1 MLKITDLSLRRGTRL
16 LLENIA
22 LDVFP
27 GQRVGLT
34 GANGCGKSSLFS
46 VIAGRLEADQGNV
59 TLPRGALI
67 SEVLQETPESSQTAI
82 DYVID
87 GDKSYRSLE
96 LKIAQAELSND
107 GTALATLHNQM
118 EAIDGFRVSARAGQL
133 LHGLGFTAKE
143 QTQSVNTFSGG
154 WRMRL
159 NLATAL
165 MTRADLLLL
174 DEPTNHLDLDAMV
187 WLEQWLAS
195 YEGIVLVISH
205 DREFLDRAV
214 TRIAH
219 IENQTIQVYE
229 GNYSLAER
237 QRAEFIEIQQ
247 KQHVRQQKQ
256 IRHMQSYI
264 DRFRY
269 KASKAKQAQSRIK
282 ALERLEIVSP
292 AQQKNAFVFEFETP
306 DHSPHQLIDL
316 KGINAGYQDPVLS
329 KIDFRLSDGERIG
342 LLGRNGAG
350 KTTLMKTLAAEL
362 PPLQGSYTGD
372 SKLCIGYFA
381 QHQLE
386 LLNPQWSPLDH
397 LAELSQQQNERALRT
412 HLGRFGFSGDSATE
426 PVSIRSGGERAR
438 LVLAL
443 IVYSKPNL
451 LLLDE
456 PTNHLDIEMRE
467 SISLALQSYS
477 GCLVVV
483 AHDRHLLR
491 LVTDELWLIDDGSLR
506 RFEGDIDDYVIWLRQ
521 RQKGTNKNLDS
532 QTNKKPKSR
541 KDITAKD
548 DQKPQRSKTT
558 RQEKAKQRE
567 KVKPLRDRL
576 NRVEKEIDKA
586 AEVKQRLDQALAN
599 PEIYNEANRDQLREL
614 LFDQA
619 RNAQLHQ
626 ELESQWLEASE
637 LLEKADEPSQSKST
651 TG

>member
-27 GQRVGLT
+27 GQRMGLT

-118 EAIDGFRVSARAGQL
+118 DAIDGFRVSARAGQL

-237 QRAEFIEIQQ
+237 QRAEIIEIQQ

-292 AQQKNAFVFEFETP
+292 VQQKNAFVFEFETP

-532 QTNKKPKSR
+532 QTNKKTKSR
-541 KDITAKD
+541 TDITAKN

-626 ELESQWLEASE
+626 ELERQWLEASD
-637 LLEKADEPSQSKST
+637 LLEQANEPSQ
-651 TG
+651 G

>member
-16 LLENIA
+16 LLENVE

-27 GQRVGLT
+27 GQRLGLT
-34 GANGCGKSSLFS
+34 GANGSGKSSLFS
-46 VIAGRLEADQGNV
+46 VIAGRLEADQGSV
-59 TLPRGALI
+59 SLPRGTLI
-67 SEVLQETPESSQTAI
+67 AEVLQETPESSRAAI
-82 DYVID
+82 DYVVD

-96 LKIAQAELSND
+96 IKIAQAELDDN
-107 GTALATLHNQM
+107 GAELASLHSQM

-133 LHGLGFTAKE
+133 LHGLGFTAIE
-143 QTQSVNTFSGG
+143 QSQSVDTFSGG

-195 YEGIVLVISH
+195 YKGIVLVISH
-205 DREFLDRAV
+205 DREFLDRVV

-219 IENQTIQVYE
+219 IENHTIQVYE

-237 QRAEFIEIQQ
+237 RRAESIEIQY
-247 KQHVRQQKQ
+247 KQHLRQQKQ
-256 IRHMQSYI
+256 VRHMRSYI
-264 DRFRY
+264 NRFRY

-282 ALERLEIVSP
+282 ALERMEIVSP
-292 AQQKNAFVFEFETP
+292 VQQKNAFVFEFETP
-306 DHSPHQLIDL
+306 DHSPHQLVDL
-316 KGINAGYQDPVLS
+316 KDINAGYKEPVVS
-329 KIDFRLSDGERIG
+329 NVKFRLSDGDRIG
-342 LLGRNGAG
+342 LLGRNGTG

-362 PPLQGSYTGD
+362 PPLQGTYTGD
-372 SKLCIGYFA
+372 SKLRIGYFA
-381 QHQLE
+381 QQQLE

-397 LAELSQQQNERALRT
+397 LADLSQNQTERSLRT
-412 HLGRFGFSGDSATE
+412 FLGRFGFSGDAATE
-426 PVSIRSGGERAR
+426 PVAIRSGGERAR

-443 IVYSKPNL
+443 IVYRKPNL

-456 PTNHLDIEMRE
+456 PTNHLDIQMRE
-467 SISLALQSYS
+467 SISFALQSYC

-506 RFEGDIDDYVIWLRQ
+506 RFEGDLDDYVVWLRR
-521 RQKGTNKNLDS
+521 RQKGTSKAIESHANKQNEDRRDIG
-532 QTNKKPKSR
+532 KKDEQNAS
-541 KDITAKD
+541 
-548 DQKPQRSKTT
+548 RSKST
-558 RQEKAKQRE
+558 RQEKAKQRAE
-567 KVKPLRDRL
+567 AKPLRDNL
-576 NRVEKEIDKA
+576 NRIEKEIDKA
-586 AEVKQRLDQALAN
+586 TEARLRLDQELAN
-599 PEIYNEANRDQLREL
+599 PEIYNEANKDHLLEL

-626 ELESQWLEASE
+626 ELESRWLEASE
-637 LLEKADEPSQSKST
+637 LLEQADFPTQ
-651 TG
+651 

>member
-27 GQRVGLT
+27 GQRMGLT

-107 GTALATLHNQM
+107 GTTLATLHNQM

-219 IENQTIQVYE
+219 IENQSIQVYE

-237 QRAEFIEIQQ
+237 QRAEIIEIQQ

-292 AQQKNAFVFEFETP
+292 VQQKNAFVFEFETP

-586 AEVKQRLDQALAN
+586 AEIKQRLDQALAN
-599 PEIYNEANRDQLREL
+599 PDIYNEANRDQLREL

-637 LLEKADEPSQSKST
+637 LLEQADEPSQSKST
-651 TG
+651 IG

>member
-16 LLENIA
+16 LLENVE

-27 GQRVGLT
+27 GQRLGLT
-34 GANGCGKSSLFS
+34 GANGSGKSSLFS

-59 TLPRGALI
+59 SLPRGTLI
-67 SEVLQETPESSQTAI
+67 AEVLQETPESSRTAI

-87 GDKSYRSLE
+87 GDKAYRSLE
-96 LKIAQAELSND
+96 TKIAQAELDDN
-107 GTALATLHNQM
+107 GTELASLHSQM

-133 LHGLGFTAKE
+133 LHGLGFTATE
-143 QTQSVNTFSGG
+143 QSQSVDTFSGG

-219 IENQTIQVYE
+219 IENHTIQVYE

-237 QRAEFIEIQQ
+237 RRAESIEIQY
-247 KQHVRQQKQ
+247 KQHLRQQKQ
-256 IRHMQSYI
+256 VRHMRSYI

-282 ALERLEIVSP
+282 ALERMEIVSP
-292 AQQKNAFVFEFETP
+292 VQQKNAFVFEFETP

-316 KGINAGYQDPVLS
+316 KDINAGYKEPVLS
-329 KIDFRLSDGERIG
+329 NVKFRLSDGDRIG
-342 LLGRNGAG
+342 LLGRNGTG

-362 PPLQGSYTGD
+362 PPLQGTYTGD
-372 SKLCIGYFA
+372 TKLRIGYFA
-381 QHQLE
+381 QQQLE

-397 LAELSQQQNERALRT
+397 LADLSQNQTERSLRT
-412 HLGRFGFSGDSATE
+412 FLGRFGFSGDAATE
-426 PVSIRSGGERAR
+426 PVAVRSGGERAR

-443 IVYSKPNL
+443 IVYRKPNL

-456 PTNHLDIEMRE
+456 PTNHLDIQMRE
-467 SISLALQSYS
+467 SISFALQSYS

-506 RFEGDIDDYVIWLRQ
+506 RFEGDLDDYVVWLRQ
-521 RQKGTNKNLDS
+521 RQKGTGKVIESHADKQS
-532 QTNKKPKSR
+532 KKG
-541 KDITAKD
+541 KDIGTKD
-548 DQKPQRSKTT
+548 EPKGRRSKST
-558 RQEKAKQRE
+558 RQEKAKQRV
-567 KVKPLRDRL
+567 KIKPLRDNL
-576 NRVEKEIDKA
+576 NRIEKEIDKA
-586 AEVKQRLDQALAN
+586 TEARLRLDQELAN
-599 PEIYNEANRDQLREL
+599 PEIYSEANKDQLREL

-626 ELESQWLEASE
+626 ELESRWLEASE
-637 LLEKADEPSQSKST
+637 LLEQADVPTQ
-651 TG
+651 

>member
-16 LLENIA
+16 LLENVE

-27 GQRVGLT
+27 GQRMGLT
-34 GANGCGKSSLFS
+34 GANGSGKSSLFS

-59 TLPRGALI
+59 SLPRGTLI
-67 SEVLQETPESSQTAI
+67 AEVLQETPESSRTAI
-82 DYVID
+82 DYVIN
-87 GDKSYRSLE
+87 GDKAYRSLE
-96 LKIAQAELSND
+96 TKITQAELDDN
-107 GTALATLHNQM
+107 GTELASLHSQM

-133 LHGLGFTAKE
+133 LHGLGFTATE
-143 QTQSVNTFSGG
+143 QSQSVDTFSGG

-219 IENQTIQVYE
+219 IENHTIQVYE

-237 QRAEFIEIQQ
+237 RRAESIEIQY
-247 KQHVRQQKQ
+247 KQHLRQQKQ
-256 IRHMQSYI
+256 VRHMRSYI

-282 ALERLEIVSP
+282 ALERMEIVSP
-292 AQQKNAFVFEFETP
+292 VQQKNAFVFEFETP

-316 KGINAGYQDPVLS
+316 KGINAGYKEPVLS
-329 KIDFRLSDGERIG
+329 NVKFRLSDGDRIG
-342 LLGRNGAG
+342 LLGRNGTG

-362 PPLQGSYTGD
+362 PPLQGTYTGD
-372 SKLCIGYFA
+372 SKLRIGYFA
-381 QHQLE
+381 QQQLE

-397 LAELSQQQNERALRT
+397 LADLSQNQTERSLRT
-412 HLGRFGFSGDSATE
+412 FLGRFGFSGDAATE
-426 PVSIRSGGERAR
+426 PVAVRSGGERAR

-443 IVYSKPNL
+443 IVYRKPNL

-456 PTNHLDIEMRE
+456 PTNHLDIQMRE
-467 SISLALQSYS
+467 SISFALQSYS

-506 RFEGDIDDYVIWLRQ
+506 RFEGDLDDYVVWLRQ
-521 RQKGTNKNLDS
+521 RQKGTGKAIESHADKQS
-532 QTNKKPKSR
+532 KKG
-541 KDITAKD
+541 KDIGTKD
-548 DQKPQRSKTT
+548 EPKGRRSKST
-558 RQEKAKQRE
+558 RQEKAKQRV
-567 KVKPLRDRL
+567 KIKPLRDNL
-576 NRVEKEIDKA
+576 NRIEKEIDKA
-586 AEVKQRLDQALAN
+586 TEARLRLDQELAN
-599 PEIYNEANRDQLREL
+599 PEIYSEANKDQLREL

-619 RNAQLHQ
+619 RNAQVHQ
-626 ELESQWLEASE
+626 ELESRWLEASE
-637 LLEKADEPSQSKST
+637 LLEQADVPTQ
-651 TG
+651 

>member
-27 GQRVGLT
+27 GQRMGLT

-67 SEVLQETPESSQTAI
+67 SEVLQETPESTQTAI

-219 IENQTIQVYE
+219 IENQSIQVYE

-237 QRAEFIEIQQ
+237 QRAEIIEIQQ

-292 AQQKNAFVFEFETP
+292 VQQKNAFVFEFETP

-329 KIDFRLSDGERIG
+329 SIDFRLSDGERIG

-637 LLEKADEPSQSKST
+637 LLEQADEPSQSKST
-651 TG
+651 IG

>member
-1 MLKITDLSLRRGTRL
+1 MLKITDLSLRRGSRL
-16 LLENIA
+16 LLENVE

-27 GQRVGLT
+27 GQRLGLT
-34 GANGCGKSSLFS
+34 GANGSGKSSLFS

-59 TLPRGALI
+59 SLPRGTLI
-67 SEVLQETPESSQTAI
+67 AEVLQETPESSRTAI

-96 LKIAQAELSND
+96 IKIAQAELDDN
-107 GTALATLHNQM
+107 GTELASLHSQM

-133 LHGLGFTAKE
+133 LHGLGFTATE
-143 QTQSVNTFSGG
+143 QSQSVDTFSGG

-174 DEPTNHLDLDAMV
+174 DEPTNHLDIDAMV

-219 IENQTIQVYE
+219 IENHTIQVYE

-237 QRAEFIEIQQ
+237 RRAESIEIQY
-247 KQHVRQQKQ
+247 KQHLRQQKQ
-256 IRHMQSYI
+256 VRHMRSYI

-282 ALERLEIVSP
+282 ALERMEIVSP
-292 AQQKNAFVFEFETP
+292 VQQKNAFVFEFETP

-316 KGINAGYQDPVLS
+316 KGINAGYKEPVLS
-329 KIDFRLSDGERIG
+329 NVQFRLSDGDRIG
-342 LLGRNGAG
+342 LLGRNGTG

-362 PPLQGSYTGD
+362 PPLQGTYTGD
-372 SKLCIGYFA
+372 SKLRIGYFA
-381 QHQLE
+381 QQQLE

-397 LAELSQQQNERALRT
+397 LADLSQNQTERSLRT
-412 HLGRFGFSGDSATE
+412 FLGRFGFSGDAATE
-426 PVSIRSGGERAR
+426 PVAVRSGGERAR

-443 IVYSKPNL
+443 IVYRKPNL

-456 PTNHLDIEMRE
+456 PTNHLDIQMRE
-467 SISLALQSYS
+467 SISFALQSYS

-506 RFEGDIDDYVIWLRQ
+506 RFEGDLDDYVVWLRQ
-521 RQKGTNKNLDS
+521 RQKGTGKVIVSHADKQNKNG
-532 QTNKKPKSR
+532 
-541 KDITAKD
+541 KDIGTKD
-548 DQKPQRSKTT
+548 DQKGRQSKST
-558 RQEKAKQRE
+558 RQERAKQRA
-567 KVKPLRDRL
+567 KVKPLRDNL
-576 NRVEKEIDKA
+576 NRIEKEIDKA
-586 AEVKQRLDQALAN
+586 TDARLRLDQELAN
-599 PEIYNEANRDQLREL
+599 PEIYNEANKDQLREL

-626 ELESQWLEASE
+626 ELESRWLEASE
-637 LLEKADEPSQSKST
+637 LLEQADVSSQ
-651 TG
+651 

>member
-27 GQRVGLT
+27 GQRMGLT

-96 LKIAQAELSND
+96 LKIAQAELSSD
-107 GTALATLHNQM
+107 GTELATLHSQM

-237 QRAEFIEIQQ
+237 QRAEIIEIQQ
-247 KQHVRQQKQ
+247 KQHVRQKKQ

-329 KIDFRLSDGERIG
+329 GIDFRLSDGERIG

-491 LVTDELWLIDDGSLR
+491 LVTDELWLIDNGSLR

-521 RQKGTNKNLDS
+521 RQKGANKNLDS
-532 QTNKKPKSR
+532 QTNKKPKNR
-541 KDITAKD
+541 TDIDAKI

-567 KVKPLRDRL
+567 KVKPLHDRL
-576 NRVEKEIDKA
+576 NRVEKEVDKA
-586 AEVKQRLDQALAN
+586 AEVKRRLDQELAN

-637 LLEKADEPSQSKST
+637 LLEQADEPSP
-651 TG
+651 G

>member
-27 GQRVGLT
+27 GQRMGLT

-237 QRAEFIEIQQ
+237 QRAEVIEIQQ

-292 AQQKNAFVFEFETP
+292 VQQKNAFVFEFETP

-329 KIDFRLSDGERIG
+329 SIDFRLSDGERIG

-397 LAELSQQQNERALRT
+397 LAELSQQQNDRSLRT

-521 RQKGTNKNLDS
+521 RQKGTNKGVDS
-532 QTNKKPKSR
+532 QTNKKSKNTT
-541 KDITAKD
+541 DDDTKD

-558 RQEKAKQRE
+558 RQERAKQRE
-567 KVKPLRDRL
+567 KIKPLRDRL
-576 NRVEKEIDKA
+576 NRIEKEIDKA
-586 AEVKQRLDQALAN
+586 TEAKQRLDQALAN
-599 PEIYNEANRDQLREL
+599 PEIYDEANRDQLREL

-626 ELESQWLEASE
+626 ELERQWLEASE
-637 LLEKADEPSQSKST
+637 LLEQADEPSP
-651 TG
+651 G

>member
-27 GQRVGLT
+27 GQRMGLT

-96 LKIAQAELSND
+96 LKIAQAELSSD
-107 GTALATLHNQM
+107 GTELATLHSQM

-219 IENQTIQVYE
+219 IENQTIQVFE

-237 QRAEFIEIQQ
+237 QRAEIIEIQQ
-247 KQHVRQQKQ
+247 KQHVRQKKQ

-329 KIDFRLSDGERIG
+329 GIDFRLSDGERIG

-362 PPLQGSYTGD
+362 PPLKGSYTGD

-532 QTNKKPKSR
+532 QTNKKPKNR
-541 KDITAKD
+541 TDIDAKI

-586 AEVKQRLDQALAN
+586 AEVKQRLDQELAN

-637 LLEKADEPSQSKST
+637 LLERADEPSQ
-651 TG
+651 G

>member
-27 GQRVGLT
+27 GQRMGLT

-59 TLPRGALI
+59 TLPLGALI

-87 GDKSYRSLE
+87 GDKSFRSLE
-96 LKIAQAELSND
+96 LKIAQAELSSD
-107 GTALATLHNQM
+107 GTELATLHSQM

-154 WRMRL
+154 GRMRL
-159 NLATAL
+159 KLATAL

-237 QRAEFIEIQQ
+237 QRAEIIEIQQ
-247 KQHVRQQKQ
+247 KQHVRQKKQ

-329 KIDFRLSDGERIG
+329 GIDFRLSDGERIG

-491 LVTDELWLIDDGSLR
+491 LVTDELWLIDNGSLR

-521 RQKGTNKNLDS
+521 RQKGTNKSINS
-532 QTNKKPKSR
+532 QTNKKPKNTTDDDT
-541 KDITAKD
+541 KV

-558 RQEKAKQRE
+558 RQERAKQRE
-567 KVKPLRDRL
+567 KVKPLHDRL
-576 NRVEKEIDKA
+576 NRVEKEVDKA
-586 AEVKQRLDQALAN
+586 AEVKRRLDQELAN

-637 LLEKADEPSQSKST
+637 LLEQADEPSP
-651 TG
+651 G

>member
-67 SEVLQETPESSQTAI
+67 SEVLQETPESTQTAI

-532 QTNKKPKSR
+532 QTNKKPKNR
-541 KDITAKD
+541 TDITAKG

-586 AEVKQRLDQALAN
+586 AEIKQRLDQALAN
-599 PEIYNEANRDQLREL
+599 PDIYNEANRDQLREL

-637 LLEKADEPSQSKST
+637 LLEQADEPSQSKST
-651 TG
+651 AG

>member
-1 MLKITDLSLRRGTRL
+1 MLKITDLSLRRGSRL
-16 LLENIA
+16 LLEKVE

-27 GQRVGLT
+27 GQRMGLT
-34 GANGCGKSSLFS
+34 GANGSGKSSLFS

-59 TLPRGALI
+59 TLPRGTLI
-67 SEVLQETPESSQTAI
+67 AEVLQETPESSRTAI

-96 LKIAQAELSND
+96 IKIAQAELDDN
-107 GTALATLHNQM
+107 GTQLASLHSQM

-133 LHGLGFTAKE
+133 LHGLGFTATE
-143 QTQSVNTFSGG
+143 QSQSVNTFSGG

-174 DEPTNHLDLDAMV
+174 DEPANHLDLDAMV
-187 WLEQWLAS
+187 WLEQWLAN

-219 IENQTIQVYE
+219 IENHTIQVYE

-237 QRAEFIEIQQ
+237 RRAESIELQY
-247 KQHVRQQKQ
+247 KQHLRQQKQ
-256 IRHMQSYI
+256 VRHMRSYI

-292 AQQKNAFVFEFETP
+292 VQQKNAFVFEFETP

-316 KGINAGYQDPVLS
+316 KGINAGYNAPVLS
-329 KIDFRLSDGERIG
+329 NVNFRLSDGDRIG
-342 LLGRNGAG
+342 LLGRNGTG

-362 PPLQGSYTGD
+362 PPLQGTYTGD
-372 SKLCIGYFA
+372 SKLRIGYFA
-381 QHQLE
+381 QQQLE

-397 LAELSQQQNERALRT
+397 LTDLSQTQTDRSLRT
-412 HLGRFGFSGDSATE
+412 FLGRFGFSGDAATE
-426 PVSIRSGGERAR
+426 PVSVRSGGERAR

-443 IVYSKPNL
+443 IVYRKPNL

-456 PTNHLDIEMRE
+456 PTNHLDIQMRE
-467 SISLALQSYS
+467 SISFALQSYS
-477 GCLVVV
+477 GCLIVV

-506 RFEGDIDDYVIWLRQ
+506 RFEGDLDDYVVWLRQ
-521 RQKGTNKNLDS
+521 RQKGTGKPMES
-532 QTNKKPKSR
+532 QTDKQSKED
-541 KDITAKD
+541 KDIGAKD
-548 DQKPQRSKTT
+548 EQKGRRSKST
-558 RQEKAKQRE
+558 RQERAKQRV
-567 KVKPLRDRL
+567 KVKPLRDNL
-576 NRVEKEIDKA
+576 NRIEKEIDKA
-586 AEVKQRLDQALAN
+586 TEVRLRLDQELAN

-626 ELESQWLEASE
+626 ELESRWLEASE
-637 LLEKADEPSQSKST
+637 LLEQADVST
-651 TG
+651 Q

>member
-27 GQRVGLT
+27 GQRMGLT

-118 EAIDGFRVSARAGQL
+118 DAIDGFRVSARAGQL

-237 QRAEFIEIQQ
+237 QRAEIIEIQQ

-256 IRHMQSYI
+256 IRHMHSYI

-292 AQQKNAFVFEFETP
+292 VQQKNAFVFEFETP

-532 QTNKKPKSR
+532 QTNKKTKSR
-541 KDITAKD
+541 TDITAKN

-626 ELESQWLEASE
+626 ELESQWMEASD
-637 LLEKADEPSQSKST
+637 LLEQANEPSQ
-651 TG
+651 G

>member
-16 LLENIA
+16 LLENVE

-27 GQRVGLT
+27 GQRLGLT
-34 GANGCGKSSLFS
+34 GANGSGKSSLFS
-46 VIAGRLEADQGNV
+46 VIAGRLEADQGSV
-59 TLPRGALI
+59 SLPRGTLI
-67 SEVLQETPESSQTAI
+67 AEVLQETPESSRAAI
-82 DYVID
+82 DYVVD

-96 LKIAQAELSND
+96 IKIAQAELDDN
-107 GTALATLHNQM
+107 GAELASLHSQM

-133 LHGLGFTAKE
+133 LHGLGFTAIE
-143 QTQSVNTFSGG
+143 QSQSVDTFSGG

-195 YEGIVLVISH
+195 YKGIVLVISH
-205 DREFLDRAV
+205 DREFLDRVV

-219 IENQTIQVYE
+219 IENHTIQVYE

-237 QRAEFIEIQQ
+237 RRAESIEIQY
-247 KQHVRQQKQ
+247 KQHLRQQKQ
-256 IRHMQSYI
+256 VRHMRSYI
-264 DRFRY
+264 NRFRY

-282 ALERLEIVSP
+282 ALERMEIVSP
-292 AQQKNAFVFEFETP
+292 VQQKNAFVFEFETP
-306 DHSPHQLIDL
+306 DHSPHQLVDL
-316 KGINAGYQDPVLS
+316 KDINAGYKEPVVS
-329 KIDFRLSDGERIG
+329 NVKFRLSDGDRIG
-342 LLGRNGAG
+342 LLGRNGTG

-362 PPLQGSYTGD
+362 PPLQGTYTGD
-372 SKLCIGYFA
+372 SKLRIGYFA
-381 QHQLE
+381 QQQLE

-397 LAELSQQQNERALRT
+397 LADLSQNQTERSLRT
-412 HLGRFGFSGDSATE
+412 FLGRFGFSGDAATE
-426 PVSIRSGGERAR
+426 PVAIRSGGERAR

-443 IVYSKPNL
+443 IVYRKPNL

-456 PTNHLDIEMRE
+456 PTNHLDIQMRE
-467 SISLALQSYS
+467 SISFALQSYC

-506 RFEGDIDDYVIWLRQ
+506 RFEGDLDDYVVWLRR
-521 RQKGTNKNLDS
+521 RQKGTGKALESHANKQNEDRRDIG
-532 QTNKKPKSR
+532 T
-541 KDITAKD
+541 KDEQNAS
-548 DQKPQRSKTT
+548 RSKST
-558 RQEKAKQRE
+558 RQEKAKQRAE
-567 KVKPLRDRL
+567 AKPLRDNL
-576 NRVEKEIDKA
+576 NRIEKEIDKA
-586 AEVKQRLDQALAN
+586 TEARLRLDQELAN
-599 PEIYNEANRDQLREL
+599 PEIYNEANKDQLLEL

-626 ELESQWLEASE
+626 ELESRWLEASE
-637 LLEKADEPSQSKST
+637 LLEQADFPTQ
-651 TG
+651 

>member
-27 GQRVGLT
+27 GQRMGLT

-96 LKIAQAELSND
+96 LKIAQAELSSD
-107 GTALATLHNQM
+107 GTELATLHSQM

-237 QRAEFIEIQQ
+237 QRAEIIEIQQ
-247 KQHVRQQKQ
+247 KQHVRQKKQ

-264 DRFRY
+264 DRFRD

-329 KIDFRLSDGERIG
+329 GIDFRLSDGERIG

-362 PPLQGSYTGD
+362 PPLKGSYTGD

-491 LVTDELWLIDDGSLR
+491 LVTDELWLIDNGSLR

-521 RQKGTNKNLDS
+521 RQKGTNKSINS
-532 QTNKKPKSR
+532 QTNKKPKNTT
-541 KDITAKD
+541 DIDAKI

-576 NRVEKEIDKA
+576 NRVEKEVDKA
-586 AEVKQRLDQALAN
+586 AEVKRRLDQELAN

-637 LLEKADEPSQSKST
+637 LLEQADEPSQ
-651 TG
+651 G

>member
-27 GQRVGLT
+27 GQRMGLT
-34 GANGCGKSSLFS
+34 GANGCVKSSLFS

-96 LKIAQAELSND
+96 LKIAQAELSSD
-107 GTALATLHNQM
+107 GTELATLHSQM

-237 QRAEFIEIQQ
+237 QRAEIIEIQQ
-247 KQHVRQQKQ
+247 KQHVRQKKQ

-329 KIDFRLSDGERIG
+329 GIDFRLSDGERIG

-491 LVTDELWLIDDGSLR
+491 LVTDELWLIDNGSLR

-521 RQKGTNKNLDS
+521 RQKGANKNLDS
-532 QTNKKPKSR
+532 QTNKKPKNR
-541 KDITAKD
+541 TDIDAKI

-576 NRVEKEIDKA
+576 NRVEKEVDKA
-586 AEVKQRLDQALAN
+586 AEVKRRLDQELAN

-637 LLEKADEPSQSKST
+637 LLEQADEPSP
-651 TG
+651 G

>member
-27 GQRVGLT
+27 GQRMGLT
-34 GANGCGKSSLFS
+34 GANGCGKSSLFC

-237 QRAEFIEIQQ
+237 QRAEVIEIQQ

-292 AQQKNAFVFEFETP
+292 VQQKNAFVFEFETP

-329 KIDFRLSDGERIG
+329 SIDFRLSDGERIG

-397 LAELSQQQNERALRT
+397 LAELSQQQNDRSLRT

-532 QTNKKPKSR
+532 QTNKKPKN
-541 KDITAKD
+541 KTDITAKG

-586 AEVKQRLDQALAN
+586 AEIKQRLDQALAN

-637 LLEKADEPSQSKST
+637 LLEQADEPSQ
-651 TG
+651 G